1 MVMAGVQTGGKGVQP
16 LQSMRQTMLDQKLQ
30 RAIGHRRLAAKAFGG
45 KTVKNLIG
53 AHGTVAFQQD
63 FQRTTPHRGQ
73 AGALILQPVG
83 SLVQRTMG
91 AKLVIMRREGRSNC
105 IIGHGND
112 SLSRIALLYY
122 ILIDLLSH
130 NTEKPPIAINPSQ
143 EITMRSLVSIA
154 AILSST
160 AAPAFAAPNV
170 VTDMS
175 PTGALVQEVMGDL
188 GQVHVLLPKGASAHH
203 YTMRPSDARALQNA
217 DLLVWMG
224 PELTPWL
231 DRSADNLS
239 GDTQQ
244 LRLLTVEGTILQEYA
259 DDDHEGHDHEAHDDH
274 HEHEGHDHDDHHEGH
289 DDHEHHDDHGH
300 DGDGHGDHAGDH
312 DGHDHS
318 GIDPHAWLNP
328 ENAAPWLEIIAET
341 LSEQDPENAATYR
354 ANAETAAD
362 RIAALDAELKT
373 QLAPFSD
380 TSFVVFHD
388 AYNYFTRHYGL
399 KSAVSVSL
407 GDATTPSAARI
418 QTVRD
423 QVIQTE
429 AVCAFPEYAHDPALL
444 ETVTEGTQTRIG
456 TELSPEGADGG
467 IGVFDDTFNGLAQT
481 LIACFSEE

>member
-1 MVMAGVQTGGKGVQP
+1 
-16 LQSMRQTMLDQKLQ
+16 
-30 RAIGHRRLAAKAFGG
+30 
-45 KTVKNLIG
+45 
-53 AHGTVAFQQD
+53 
-63 FQRTTPHRGQ
+63 
-73 AGALILQPVG
+73 
-83 SLVQRTMG
+83 
-91 AKLVIMRREGRSNC
+91 
-105 IIGHGND
+105 
-112 SLSRIALLYY
+112 
-122 ILIDLLSH
+122 
-130 NTEKPPIAINPSQ
+130 
-143 EITMRSLVSIA
+143 MRSLVSIA
-154 AILSST
+154 AILSAT

-224 PELTPWL
+224 PQLTPWL

-274 HEHEGHDHDDHHEGH
+274 DEHEGHDHDDHHEGH
-289 DDHEHHDDHGH
+289 DDHEHHDEHGH
-300 DGDGHGDHAGDH
+300 DDHDGEGHGDHAGDH
-312 DGHDHS
+312 EGHDHS

-328 ENAAPWLEIIAET
+328 ENAAPWLAIIADT

-362 RIAALDAELKT
+362 RIAALDADLKT
-373 QLAPFSD
+373 QMAPFSE

-399 KSAVSVSL
+399 KSAVAVSL
-407 GDATTPSAARI
+407 GDATTPSAARV
-418 QTVRD
+418 QAVRD
-423 QVIQTE
+423 KVVKTQ

-444 ETVTEGTQTRIG
+444 NTVTEGTDTRIG
-456 TELSPEGADGG
+456 AELSPEGADGG
-467 IGVFDDTFNGLAQT
+467 IGLFDDTFNGLAQT
-481 LIACFSEE
+481 LITCFEDK